1 MWLTDRS
8 RLSSFIFSPLRPPH
22 STPPPAHTMSAA
34 AVRRA
39 LRLWRPHPTP
49 RSSRTPRRTGQR
61 QRPVPSATPVGPSAA
76 GTAPVTVSQ
85 AAPPPVLPHT
95 RHDTSLPS
103 PACADADRVHVDNP
117 AVGTRI
123 YSSSSAGDTPP
134 PHSMTTPR
142 PRRHDGVLA
151 RCASQ
156 LPFQSPHTPHFGPA
170 FAATLHRNTPPALND
185 VTPQH
190 APPPPVDDG
199 PCCVLGGAS
208 RP

>member
-22 STPPPAHTMSAA
+22 STPPPAHTTSTA
-34 AVRRA
+34 AVRHA

-49 RSSRTPRRTGQR
+49 LSSRTPRRTGQR
-61 QRPVPSATPVGPSAA
+61 QRPVPSATLVGPSSPRPA
-76 GTAPVTVSQ
+76 
-85 AAPPPVLPHT
+85 PHT
-95 RHDTSLPS
+95 TRHV
-103 PACADADRVHVDNP
+103 PALARRADADRVHVDNP

-170 FAATLHRNTPPALND
+170 FAATLHRNAPPALND